1 VNPTRLKDLKLI
13 LPKILKRQSKVFTEF
28 SIWCEDDWVIKKANQ
43 IVGSNELIVNIRE
56 VYEIYSKLQKLNSVL
71 LNFPKIYIDK
81 EHEVLIQQRIYG
93 RKLNKNNNQNR
104 KLFNQ
109 MRDEYTTLLL
119 EIGVKP
125 SSYRLQDRNIIV
137 DSKNNCWL
145 VDLN

>member
-1 VNPTRLKDLKLI
+1 MNPTRLKDLKLI